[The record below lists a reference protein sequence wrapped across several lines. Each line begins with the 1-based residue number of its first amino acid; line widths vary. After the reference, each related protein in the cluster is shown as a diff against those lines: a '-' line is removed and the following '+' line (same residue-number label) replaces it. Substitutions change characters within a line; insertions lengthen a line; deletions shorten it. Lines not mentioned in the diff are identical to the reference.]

1 MGGWFPSTCASRM
14 EAPLVSATLIV
25 RNEERFLDGCLD
37 SLQGFADEIILV
49 DTGSTDATH
58 AIAENRGIPVH
69 SFPWTDDFSVARN
82 HALGLARGQWIFYI
96 DADERVSGGGS
107 AVRQSL
113 LDRSYLGL
121 QVLLTP
127 RVGATPYWIMRLWRN
142 HPSIRFRG
150 IIHENMWPALMEY
163 QAAHGGVIGDSLLEM
178 EHFGY
183 EDDHTRKNERNLPL
197 LEKALEA
204 DPERIFSWC
213 HLASIHLDQGRSAD
227 AVGAWR
233 KAIELVRRREY
244 SVHDDTLPWVGL
256 IQFEMTRQGDASEL
270 LEEALARF
278 PSDLQFPW
286 LMGRFLMERD
296 RFAEAIPFFERLAQ
310 AGETRLFSHHAS
322 YDVRMLGVLAYENLA
337 TCHFRLH
344 GWKEAARYYD
354 LALAK
359 EPKRMDL
366 RAKRSVASSKAGSAS
381 GK

>member
-1 MGGWFPSTCASRM
+1 M

-58 AIAENRGIPVH
+58 AIAEKRGIAVH
-69 SFPWTDDFSVARN
+69 SFPWNDDFSAARN
-82 HALGLARGQWIFYI
+82 HALGLARGQWILYI
-96 DADERVSGGGS
+96 DADERVTSGTS
-107 AVRQSL
+107 AVRTTLQDQSN
-113 LDRSYLGL
+113 LGF

-127 RVGATPYWIMRLWRN
+127 RVGATPYWILRLWRN
-142 HPSIRFRG
+142 LPSIRFRG
-150 IIHENMWPALMEY
+150 IIHENIWPALLEY
-163 QAAHGGVIGDSLLEM
+163 QAARGGTIGNVALEM

-183 EDDHTRKNERNLPL
+183 EDNHARKNDRNLPL
-197 LEKALEA
+197 LEKALA
-204 DPERIFSWC
+204 VDPDRIFSWC
-213 HLASIHLDQGRSAD
+213 HLASIHLDQGRPDD
-227 AVGAWR
+227 AAVAWR
-233 KAIELVRRREY
+233 KAIEIVRHRKY
-244 SVHDDTLPWVGL
+244 SIHDDTLPWVGL
-256 IQFEMTRQGDASEL
+256 IQLEMNQLEMTRKGDALEL

-286 LMGRFLMERD
+286 LKGRFLMERD

-310 AGETRLFSHHAS
+310 AGETGLFSRDAS

-337 TCHFRLH
+337 TCHFRLN

-359 EPKRMDL
+359 EPQRMDL
-366 RAKRSVASSKAGSAS
+366 RAKRSVAYSKAGIA

>member
-1 MGGWFPSTCASRM
+1 MD
-14 EAPLVSATLIV
+14 APLISATLIV

-58 AIAENRGIPVH
+58 ALADKRGIAVH
-69 SFPWTDDFSVARN
+69 SFRWADDFSAARN
-82 HALGLARGQWIFYI
+82 HALDIARGQWIFYI
-96 DADERVSGGGS
+96 DADERVSGGAS
-107 AVRQSL
+107 AVRRSL
-113 LDRSYLGL
+113 LDRSYLGF

-142 HPSIRFRG
+142 QPSIRFRG
-150 IIHENMWPALMEY
+150 IIHENIWPALTEY
-163 QAAHGGVIGDSLLEM
+163 QAAHGGTICNVLLEM

-183 EDDHTRKNERNLPL
+183 EDNHARKNERNLPL

-213 HLASIHLDQGRSAD
+213 HLASIHLEQGRPEQ
-227 AVGAWR
+227 AVDAWR

-244 SVHDDTLPWVGL
+244 SMQDDPLPWVGL
-256 IQFEMTRQGDASEL
+256 IQFEMTRQGHVSEL
-270 LEEALARF
+270 LDEALARF
-278 PSDLQFPW
+278 PSDLQFSW
-286 LMGRFLMERD
+286 LKGRFLMERD
-296 RFAEAIPFFERLAQ
+296 RFAEAISFFERLAQ
-310 AGETRLFSHHAS
+310 AGETGVFNRDAS

-344 GWKEAARYYD
+344 GWKEATRYYD

-359 EPKRMDL
+359 EPRRMDL
-366 RAKRSVASSKAGSAS
+366 RAKRSVAYNKAGSPG

>member
-1 MGGWFPSTCASRM
+1 M
-14 EAPLVSATLIV
+14 EAPLVSAALIV

-58 AIAENRGIPVH
+58 AIAENRGIAVH
-69 SFPWTDDFSVARN
+69 SFSWNDDFSAARN

-96 DADERVSGGGS
+96 DADERVSGGAS
-107 AVRQSL
+107 EVRQSL
-113 LDRSYLGL
+113 LDQSYLGF

-127 RVGATPYWIMRLWRN
+127 RAGTTPYWIMRLWRN

-150 IIHENMWPALMEY
+150 IIHENIWPALTEY
-163 QAAHGGVIGDSLLEM
+163 QAAHGGTIRDGLLEM

-183 EDDHTRKNERNLPL
+183 EDDHARKNERNLPL

-213 HLASIHLDQGRSAD
+213 HLASIHLDRGRPED

-233 KAIELVRRREY
+233 KAIELVRRRKY
-244 SVHDDTLPWVGL
+244 SMDDDTLPWAGL

-270 LEEALARF
+270 LDEALARF
-278 PSDLQFPW
+278 PHDLQFSW
-286 LMGRFLMERD
+286 LKGRSLMERD

-310 AGETRLFSHHAS
+310 AGETGLFSRLAS
-322 YDVRMLGVLAYENLA
+322 YDVRMLGVLAHENLA
-337 TCHFRLH
+337 TCHFLLH
-344 GWKEAARYYD
+344 CWKEAVRHYD

-359 EPKRMDL
+359 EPGRMDL
-366 RAKRSVASSKAGSAS
+366 RAKRSVAFSKAGSAA